1 MDMSLSAIAL
11 LVALASAAPQQS
23 TPPASAEPLP
33 RIDEMPVVPLRPE
46 ELGVSLEKIQR
57 ALARR
62 PAIKIPDD
70 SRRDSSDLPL
80 FRVSIEEQKLS
91 ISEILGPEFWKGPAP
106 YGGMTHQE
114 FLNMVTPKDVQ
125 GYAPFSNAQAAT
137 VAITSFALQW
147 GLKSAIRALQDAKT
161 ESEREEARKEVQ
173 EALEAL
179 RKARREA
186 GLPDK

>member
-11 LVALASAAPQQS
+11 VVVLAASGPQQS
-23 TPPASAEPLP
+23 TPPPSAEPVP
-33 RIDEMPVVPLRPE
+33 RMDETPLVPLNPA
-46 ELGVSLEKIQR
+46 ELGVSIEKIQR

-62 PAIKIPDD
+62 PAIKLPDD
-70 SRRDSSDLPL
+70 SRRDASDLPL
-80 FRVSIEEQKLS
+80 FRVSIEERKFT

-147 GLKSAIRALQDAKT
+147 GLKTAIRALQDAKT
-161 ESEREEARKEVQ
+161 EREREQARQEVQ
-173 EALEAL
+173 EALDAL